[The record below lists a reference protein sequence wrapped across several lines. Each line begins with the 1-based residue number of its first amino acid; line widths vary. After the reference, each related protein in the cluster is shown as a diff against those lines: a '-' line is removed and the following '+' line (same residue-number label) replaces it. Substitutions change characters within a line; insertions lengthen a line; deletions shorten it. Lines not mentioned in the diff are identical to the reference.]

1 MKLVHKLALL
11 SFTGIVTATA
21 APAFADDQKQY
32 PSLFQETK
40 MMANKDGMVSKQ
52 DYMKMMEKRFDA
64 MDKAKTGMLSTQDI
78 MRIFND
84 KTGS

>member
-1 MKLVHKLALL
+1 MQLVQKIALL
-11 SFTGIVTATA
+11 SFAGIVA
-21 APAFADDQKQY
+21 ASAGPAFADDQKQY

-78 MRIFND
+78 MKIFND

>member
-1 MKLVHKLALL
+1 MQLVHKLALL
-11 SFTGIVTATA
+11 SFAGLVTATA
-21 APAFADDQKQY
+21 TPAFADDQKQY

>member
-1 MKLVHKLALL
+1 MKLVQKLALL
-11 SFTGIVTATA
+11 SFAGMITAAA
-21 APAFADDQKQY
+21 APAFADDQKPY